1 MNLTDISSRA
11 WEHPADQGALVALRK
26 LRGFDKVLKAMSGL
40 INERAVRLELLGSAI
55 RVDERQFAVLH
66 RLLAEV
72 GATLDAPELPELFVR
87 ASPLFNGVTIGM
99 DKPVIVLDSALID
112 LLDEEELRFV
122 IGHELGHAMSGHALY
137 KTLLLRL
144 LSVSGLFS
152 AIPMGGLSIR
162 MIIAALM
169 EWSRKAELSADR
181 AGLLATQDP
190 ATAFRAHMK
199 LASGGHV
206 DNLDQTSFFAQG
218 AEYAGATDIRDS
230 VLKLLLIER
239 RSHPF
244 PVSRAAELRS
254 WVDSGAYTTV
264 LTGAYPRREDDAT
277 APVSEAAQAAAPQLH
292 RSLQVQPG
300 RARPDDARRR
310 RLARLRQG
318 LARRAAAP
326 AFRGRLTRSARTG
339 RDRLVDR
346 QRAASGV
353 DVEVLDH
360 PAPVGDDARAGAVRP
375 RLQDARERRRRPAR
389 SGRTRRSR
397 PRPAR
402 DG

>member
-1 MNLTDISSRA
+1 VSPRPAKRRVNLTDISSRA

-122 IGHELGHAMSGHALY
+122 IGHELGHAMSGHALD

-277 APVSEAAQAAAPQLH
+277 APVSEAAQAAA
-292 RSLQVQPG
+292 RSYTEAFKSSQDVLG
-300 RARPDDARRR
+300 RMMHDVAGWLGSAKGWLDEQMRRR
-310 RLARLRQG
+310 
-318 LARRAAAP
+318 
-326 AFRGRLTRSARTG
+326 S
-339 RDRLVDR
+339 
-346 QRAASGV
+346 
-353 DVEVLDH
+353 E
-360 PAPVGDDARAGAVRP
+360 GD
-375 RLQDARERRRRPAR
+375 
-389 SGRTRRSR
+389 
-397 PRPAR
+397 
-402 DG
+402 